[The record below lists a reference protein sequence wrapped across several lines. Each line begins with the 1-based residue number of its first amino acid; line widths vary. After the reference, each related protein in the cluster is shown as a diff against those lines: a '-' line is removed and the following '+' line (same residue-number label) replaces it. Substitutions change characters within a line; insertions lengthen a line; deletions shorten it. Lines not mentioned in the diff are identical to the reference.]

1 MKRIYAVL
9 DIGSTTL
16 KLLVAELMSTN
27 INILFTKKLAS
38 HAIEG
43 GLIKNE
49 EVLVDEIR
57 SIIKEADV
65 ELNTTIT
72 SVALVLPSNYARTY
86 ESKGITKVN
95 SPQDKIEISDV
106 VRALKIA
113 QCFEKSKKE
122 EIVSTIPVK
131 YRLDTK
137 EVDRMPLGLRS
148 ASLKVETLVITTSK
162 KVLYSYLT
170 AVEKAGLDVI
180 DITIDAYAS
189 AKEAF
194 DAAYLQEGAVMIN
207 IGHDHSTISF
217 FEEGYLKYLKTIPM
231 GGYTLT
237 AAIADAW
244 QISAVKES
252 DPKEQVAFFS
262 KVLGAYSSIAFIGSS
277 GLIMIS
283 KVVMTFMVGKDFF
296 ISWRYIPVLTLGT
309 TFGLLA
315 TFLAS
320 VYMLRLKSRNSMV
333 TTMICAVVNIV
344 LNCIL
349 IPVLGNHFGA
359 FWGAM
364 GAGIA
369 TFISYFVLFLIRAFD
384 TQKYLKIQWNVK
396 KTIVSVVILF
406 VQALIMT
413 AEVPFWFV
421 LVPALFVLLAAI
433 NAREILLSVNKLL
446 RRG

>member
-113 QCFEKSKKE
+113 QRFEKSKKE

-244 QISAVKES
+244 QISMEQAEIYKVKYGTCEN
-252 DPKEQVAFFS
+252 D
-262 KVLGAYSSIAFIGSS
+262 LGEEDVIH
-277 GLIMIS
+277 
-283 KVVMTFMVGKDFF
+283 
-296 ISWRYIPVLTLGT
+296 T
-309 TFGLLA
+309 T
-315 TFLAS
+315 
-320 VYMLRLKSRNSMV
+320 
-333 TTMICAVVNIV
+333 IV
-344 LNCIL
+344 DGVQKN
-349 IPVLGNHFGA
+349 
-359 FWGAM
+359 
-364 GAGIA
+364 
-369 TFISYFVLFLIRAFD
+369 Y
-384 TQKYLKIQWNVK
+384 TQKDL
-396 KTIVSVVILF
+396 S
-406 VQALIMT
+406 
-413 AEVPFWFV
+413 EV
-421 LVPALFVLLAAI
+421 L
-433 NAREILLSVNKLL
+433 
-446 RRG
+446 

>member
-113 QCFEKSKKE
+113 QRFEKSKKE

-244 QISAVKES
+244 QISMEQAEIYKVKYGTCENDLGEEDVIHTTIVDGVKKNYTQKDLSEVLQTAVWEMMAQIKNCLEAI
-252 DPKEQVAFFS
+252 DGRTYETVVVGGGGELPCLNLIATD
-262 KVLGAYSSIAFIGSS
+262 VLGTPVRCYRPE
-277 GLIMIS
+277 
-283 KVVMTFMVGKDFF
+283 TVGARDM
-296 ISWRYIPVLTLGT
+296 S
-309 TFGLLA
+309 
-315 TFLAS
+315 
-320 VYMLRLKSRNSMV
+320 
-333 TTMICAVVNIV
+333 
-344 LNCIL
+344 
-349 IPVLGNHFGA
+349 
-359 FWGAM
+359 
-364 GAGIA
+364 
-369 TFISYFVLFLIRAFD
+369 
-384 TQKYLKIQWNVK
+384 
-396 KTIVSVVILF
+396 
-406 VQALIMT
+406 
-413 AEVPFWFV
+413 
-421 LVPALFVLLAAI
+421 LVPCLGMLYCLDDRKELIGDDQVSLVLPD
-433 NAREILLSVNKLL
+433 LSSTMSLKV
-446 RRG
+446 RGLTMAKTETTHHQGKFRKFFDSIFNDD